1 MQAFSDFQQQINHLL
16 DSNSSLADK
25 AIIIKQLENKALNL
39 CSFFRRLHIS
49 LLAEDNEPIK
59 NNARRST
66 KVSSKFEVSKI

>member
-1 MQAFSDFQQQINHLL
+1 MQAFSDFRQQINHLL
-16 DSNSSLADK
+16 DSNSSLAGK

-39 CSFFRRLHIS
+39 CSFFRRRHIN
-49 LLAEDNEPIK
+49 LLAKDNEPIK